1 MFDTIDGKILRSFEI
16 VRKVGQGAYGQV
28 WKVRDKKTS
37 QFCAL
42 KKIYEAFRNA
52 TDAQRAYRE
61 IKYLQRLN
69 HPNIIKLIS
78 FHRPESSRDI
88 YLALQFMEAD
98 LGSAIKNN
106 VLKEIHKHFIFFQIA
121 NAVHYLHT
129 AQLIHRDI
137 KPSNIL
143 VNENCQVKICDFGL
157 IRSIALSDNKSKPVL
172 TENIATRWYRAP

>member
-1 MFDTIDGKILRSFEI
+1 MWGYGKRLGDGANHFSLFILRMRKEMFDTIDGKILRSFEI

-88 YLALQFMEAD
+88 YLAL
-98 LGSAIKNN
+98 
-106 VLKEIHKHFIFFQIA
+106 
-121 NAVHYLHT
+121 
-129 AQLIHRDI
+129 
-137 KPSNIL
+137 
-143 VNENCQVKICDFGL
+143 
-157 IRSIALSDNKSKPVL
+157 
-172 TENIATRWYRAP
+172 